1 MVSIHGSWLEFTG
14 GISPFVV
21 ELCGEKIIMF
31 QGGSWILRDS
41 VPIPAEF
48 FVCIFCIFGMNLDNS
63 QNNEPCAAYGFLRGN
78 ASCDE
83 KQFYSI
89 LPIFSATECYGASG
103 NVRLWGRLWF
113 DFPARDLNKILG
125 TVPRQVGVG
134 FVARLPQKVFF
145 GSFRRR
151 SQGRFRARD
160 ASSESSETVPDKVA
174 CKRNCAMSFVGKHP
188 AFVRDIT

>member
-1 MVSIHGSWLEFTG
+1 MVSIHGSWLEYTG

-41 VPIPAEF
+41 VPIPAGF

-89 LPIFSATECYGASG
+89 FPIFSATECYGASG

-134 FVARLPQKVFF
+134 FVAREVSEEGRREGSGQEMLRVKVPK
-145 GSFRRR
+145 
-151 SQGRFRARD
+151 RFRTRSHAKG
-160 ASSESSETVPDKVA
+160 TVQ
-174 CKRNCAMSFVGKHP
+174 
-188 AFVRDIT
+188 